1 MRVLRRLREDDEV
14 DLVAANF
21 TRERAKIGKC
31 GNDIQLRLRGQSAR
45 EDCGQNEK
53 DFFHN
58 LKFVCGMR
66 AENEFKLKK
75 NRIDVT
81 IRRKE
86 GLGETVRLLL
96 QPDL

>member
-31 GNDIQLRLRGQSAR
+31 GNDIQLRLRGQSAG

-53 DFFHN
+53 FFFHN
-58 LKFVCGMR
+58 LKFVRPMST
-66 AENEFKLKK
+66 EDEFKLEK
-75 NRIDVT
+75 NRIDVA
-81 IRRKE
+81 IGQKE
-86 GLGETVRLLL
+86 IFGKKVVIVL
-96 QPDL
+96 QADL